1 MGNPIGFHLTPGQ
14 SHDLEGSDALLPQL
28 IELDIEALLADK
40 AYDAEARVLN
50 PLAQADIEAVIPS
63 KANRSEPRDYDT
75 FLYRARHLIENLF
88 AKLKQYRGIATRYDK
103 RGTTFL
109 SGVYLAAT
117 VITLT

>member
-1 MGNPIGFHLTPGQ
+1 M
-14 SHDLEGSDALLPQL
+14 EGADALLPQL
-28 IELDIEALLADK
+28 IGLDIEALLADK

-50 PLAQADIEAVIPS
+50 RLAEANIEAVIPP

-75 FLYRARHLIENLF
+75 FLYQARHLIENLF
-88 AKLKQYRGIATRYDK
+88 AKLKQYRAIATRYDK

-117 VITLT
+117 VILLT